1 MMKPERI
8 LVWLV
13 VLALAAPA
21 SAARKSDSGDRA
33 PTPPPA
39 LSAPAPAPAPE
50 APSAPDGEKALL
62 IRAALVD
69 SYSRLADLVLAAR
82 LPDGRTVGAALGPAS
97 DGEVALRRMLRT
109 ARMIGD
115 PRVYSDGVAE
125 VDVEMAFDALAR
137 KVADL
142 CGPKAGPSQILP
154 DLREQ
159 SIDGYLRVEGRGR
172 APRDLAPEVA
182 RKVEATRPEDVVEMF
197 PMGWERTTALGRI
210 DAVRQARVRAYAAMG
225 ETLRA
230 IRLSP
235 TRTIGELAASSPSAE
250 ALFDAYLRGL
260 PVLGQPRM
268 MPDRIA
274 EVDVAVPVRDL
285 LKVLRDMRALAPAD
299 ERLTED
305 QIEQLSINLKSDRLV
320 VTGYGMPPPD
330 QIKPEESLS
339 AAPGPSMPD
348 WAAWILEARG
358 VAKRPDDIEDEAQ
371 ARLLTV
377 RSAKARAMADLE
389 RQLDAVRL
397 DDGRT
402 VRDRAAKDDVF
413 RRDIAALLASA
424 RPVKY
429 EQQAGGNHWEVV
441 VRLPLVRLWEFSR
454 PRE

>member
-1 MMKPERI
+1 MMRPERI

-21 SAARKSDSGDRA
+21 SAARESDAKKRA
-33 PTPPPA
+33 PAPSPA
-39 LSAPAPAPAPE
+39 PSAPAPARAPE
-50 APSAPDGEKALL
+50 APSAPDGEKALA

-82 LPDGRTVGAALGPAS
+82 LPDGRTVGAALGPGS
-97 DGEVALRRMLRT
+97 DGEVALRLMLRT
-109 ARMIGD
+109 GRMIGD

-125 VDVEMAFDALAR
+125 VDVEMSFDALAH
-137 KVADL
+137 KVAQL
-142 CGPKAGPSQILP
+142 CGLKGGPAQILP
-154 DLREQ
+154 DLRAQ
-159 SIDGYLRVEGRGR
+159 SMDGYLRVEGCGR
-172 APRDLAPEVA
+172 APRDLVPEVA
-182 RKVEATRPEDVVEMF
+182 KKVEAARPEDVVEMF
-197 PMGWERTTALGRI
+197 PMGWERTSALGRV

-230 IRLSP
+230 IRLGP
-235 TRTIGELAASSPSAE
+235 TRTIGELAASSPAAG

-260 PVLGQPRM
+260 PVLGEARM

-305 QIEQLSINLKSDRLV
+305 QIDQLSINLKSDRLV
-320 VTGYGMPPPD
+320 VTGCGMPPPD
-330 QIKPEESLS
+330 QIKPEESLP

-348 WAAWILEARG
+348 WAAWVLEARG
-358 VAKRPDDIEDEAQ
+358 VARRPDDIEDEAQ

-377 RSAKARAMADLE
+377 RSAKARAMADME

-429 EQQAGGNHWEVV
+429 EQEAGGKHWEVV